1 MSPLSPALAGALI
14 GAVIGISSYIGLRVL
29 ADRIETMR
37 DAKDPQNSARAIRI
51 AALIDLVI
59 SPVAGFV
66 VGPMLV
72 K

>member
-1 MSPLSPALAGALI
+1 MSPLSPALTGALI
-14 GAVIGISSYIGLRVL
+14 GAVIGITGYIGLRVL
-29 ADRIETMR
+29 ANRIETMP
-37 DAKDPQNSARAIRI
+37 DAKDPQTSAKAIRI

-59 SPVAGFV
+59 FPVAGFF

>member
-14 GAVIGISSYIGLRVL
+14 GAVIGIAGYIGLRAL
-29 ADRIETMR
+29 ANRIETMP
-37 DAKDPQNSARAIRI
+37 DAKDPQTSAKAIRI

-59 SPVAGFV
+59 FPVAGFV